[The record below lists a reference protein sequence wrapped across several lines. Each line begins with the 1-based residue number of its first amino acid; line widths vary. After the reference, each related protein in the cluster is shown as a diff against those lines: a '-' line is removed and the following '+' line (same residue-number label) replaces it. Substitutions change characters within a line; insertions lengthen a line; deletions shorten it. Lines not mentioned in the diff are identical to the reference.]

1 MIERR
6 PATDDEAKALASSL
20 RLRILRI
27 CLNEGHTNKEIAEI
41 LGRDP
46 ASVLHHV
53 RTLVSTGFL
62 AQQAERHGTR
72 GAREIPYQATGK
84 SWLLS
89 TPAQDRSML
98 TTFLQEVALVPA
110 EDVDTA
116 RLGLRLS
123 AADMDEF
130 RSRLRDLLDGFSERP
145 EDPDAPAWSV
155 FVVVHPDPN
164 RPGTAV
170 HERPRPDH

>member
-6 PATDDEAKALASSL
+6 PATDEEAKALASSL

-72 GAREIPYQATGK
+72 GAREIPYQATGR

-110 EDVDTA
+110 EDVDTT

-130 RSRLRDLLDGFSERP
+130 RSRLRNLLDDFSERP

-164 RPGTAV
+164 RPSTAA